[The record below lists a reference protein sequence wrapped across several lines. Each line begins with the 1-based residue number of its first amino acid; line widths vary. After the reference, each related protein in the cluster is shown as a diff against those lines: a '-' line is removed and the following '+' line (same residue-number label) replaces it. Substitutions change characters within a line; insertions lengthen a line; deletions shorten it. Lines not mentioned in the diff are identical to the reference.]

1 MKLSS
6 LPSWINQLP
15 RWFVIA
21 LAIPLVVLDGWALL
35 ITLDYLQSILS
46 ALVIAAILSFLLN
59 YPVQWLQRWGMQRP
73 YAVGLILLVAIAALT
88 TLTVTLVPLILAQ
101 VEEFVRQLPALL
113 NTLSQE
119 LQAFQQ
125 WAAAHR
131 LPINVTR
138 LINRFSKA
146 APDELETV
154 SVQIPGLVLNAA
166 DSLINAV
173 VIVALTLYLLLH
185 GQAFWQGIFRWL
197 PQSLGQEISRS
208 LQHNFRNY
216 FVGQATVAV
225 IEGTVLS
232 ILFFI
237 LQLPLFLLSG
247 VGIGILVLIP
257 FFDLLGVL
265 TVSFL
270 AGLSN
275 VWLGLTVFAVCL
287 VVDQI
292 IDNAVSPRILG
303 ELVGLNP
310 VWIILALLIG
320 AKVAGVVGIFLA
332 IPLAST
338 IQELVDVLYPAQ
350 RQALDDRN
358 SDDSSVLP
366 TLSDPLDVGA

>member
-166 DSLINAV
+166 DGLINAV

-216 FVGQATVAV
+216 FVGQATIAV